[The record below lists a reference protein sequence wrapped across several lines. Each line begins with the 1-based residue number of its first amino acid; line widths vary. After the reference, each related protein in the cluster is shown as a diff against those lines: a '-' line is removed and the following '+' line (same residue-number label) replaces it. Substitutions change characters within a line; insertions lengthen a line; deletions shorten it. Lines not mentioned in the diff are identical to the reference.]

1 MFTPAIQTLF
11 EKYISLD
18 TSRADGKFYIAAVKL
33 LEGFLQDCNFATEQ
47 LQIPKDSAGGRENRV
62 NLIARKEIGKNAP
75 TLLIY
80 NHIDVVPAAYKDAFT
95 FKMTEDKVFGRGAC
109 DHKGSTVA
117 VLSALEALKDTPLRF
132 NIIFIATTDEE
143 TDQIEQLRYLSKKLK
158 LPKDTIV
165 FDPDTFAGGISVA
178 SLGLAQ
184 FDITVKG
191 KSAHSGS
198 SHMGINSVE
207 QAATIIEYLKLF
219 EKTRLEA
226 QTSRF
231 ASFPSTGVTHI
242 CSRCNVNMISG
253 GIAPNVIP
261 DICTLKVDC
270 RFIPES
276 DVAEETAGIMTRLQ
290 AFAEKQHIELEIN
303 VTASCES
310 YYSEHPEAGKLN
322 KIYDNIT
329 GEGGLY
335 GVLGST
341 HAAQWCKELG
351 LTHFGLGVARG
362 DTNMHGV
369 NEFAYIQDIEDLSK
383 TLIEFLQ

>member
-1 MFTPAIQTLF
+1 MLSPKIQSLF
-11 EKYISLD
+11 KTYISLD
-18 TSRADGKFYIAAVKL
+18 TARQDGLYYKEACTL
-33 LEGFLQDCNFATEQ
+33 LSSFLSENNFKTKIIP
-47 LQIPKDSAGGRENRV
+47 IPKSVAGRDNRV
-62 NLIARKEIGKNAP
+62 NVVAERTTNNDLP

-80 NHIDVVPAAYKDAFT
+80 NHIDVVPAQYKDAFV
-95 FKMTEDKVFGRGAC
+95 FKMTKDKVFGRGAC

-117 VLSALEALKDTPLRF
+117 ILSALEALKDSDLRF
-132 NIIFIATTDEE
+132 NIIFIGTTDEE
-143 TDQIEQLRYLSKKLK
+143 TDQIEQLRYLGKKLT
-158 LPKDTIV
+158 LPKNTMM
-165 FDPDTFAGGISVA
+165 FDPDTYAGGISVA

-184 FDITVKG
+184 LEIRVKG
-191 KSAHSGS
+191 KAAHSGS
-198 SHMGINSVE
+198 SHMGINAVE
-207 QAATIIEYLKLF
+207 QAATLIEYLKLF

-242 CSRCNVNMISG
+242 CSRCNVNMITG

-261 DICTLKVDC
+261 EICTLKVDF

-276 DVAEETAGIMTRLQ
+276 DVAEETAGIITRLQ
-290 AFAEKQHIELEIN
+290 AFAQKQHIEIEIN

-310 YYSEHPEAGKLN
+310 YYSEPPEAKRLN
-322 KIYDNIT
+322 QIYDTIT

-341 HAAQWCKELG
+341 HAAQWCKELAIP
-351 LTHFGLGVARG
+351 HFGLGVARG

-369 NEFAYIQDIEDLSK
+369 NEFAYLKDIEDLSK
-383 TLIEFLQ
+383 TLTLFLQ